1 MAFSLFVEATL
12 SEKSTTFEI
21 EAALHSGIG
30 IIRDL
35 DRTSPQAH
43 RYLDVLTEL
52 RNALQSY
59 RERLIPPQ
67 RKSSGQFLSQ
77 IFTLDQEKST
87 PANPD
92 TDVSTFATAVAL
104 NDIGAESSGGQL
116 MLQQVTEATQN
127 MGNMWRIPD
136 EIQAFGDEC
145 LLMALGGPDV
155 HWNGI
160 SVQGTDNFLFD
171 TEPFTEMLSHF

>member
-12 SEKSTTFEI
+12 SERSTTFET

-43 RYLDVLTEL
+43 RYIDVLTEL

-59 RERLIPPQ
+59 RERLIPPR

-87 PANPD
+87 PVAPY
-92 TDVSTFATAVAL
+92 TEMAGLASAVVPPEL
-104 NDIGAESSGGQL
+104 GDESSGGLL

-127 MGNMWRIPD
+127 MNNMWRIPD
-136 EIQAFGDEC
+136 EGQAFVDEC
-145 LLMALGGPDV
+145 LPLAIGGLDV

>member
-1 MAFSLFVEATL
+1 MGFSLFVEASL
-12 SEKSTTFEI
+12 SEKSTTFET

-59 RERLIPPQ
+59 RERLVPPR
-67 RKSSGQFLSQ
+67 RKSTGQFLSQ
-77 IFTLDQEKST
+77 IFVLDQEHSAPADSDHDMAAST
-87 PANPD
+87 SSIVPSELGD
-92 TDVSTFATAVAL
+92 
-104 NDIGAESSGGQL
+104 ESSGGLL
-116 MLQQVTEATQN
+116 MLQQITDATQN

-145 LLMALGGPDV
+145 LPMAMGGSDV

>member
-59 RERLIPPQ
+59 RERLVPPQ
-67 RKSSGQFLSQ
+67 RKSNGQFLSQ
-77 IFTLDQEKST
+77 IFVLDQEKSA
-87 PANPD
+87 PADID
-92 TDVSTFATAVAL
+92 TEMTTSASSAVPPEL
-104 NDIGAESSGGQL
+104 GDESSGGLL

-127 MGNMWRIPD
+127 MSSMWRIPD
-136 EIQAFGDEC
+136 ESQAFVDEC
-145 LLMALGGPDV
+145 LPMALGGSDI
-155 HWNGI
+155 HWDGI

-171 TEPFTEMLSHF
+171 TEPFTDMLSHF

>member
-12 SEKSTTFEI
+12 SERSATFET

-59 RERLIPPQ
+59 RERLIPPR

-77 IFTLDQEKST
+77 IFTLDHEKSI
-87 PANPD
+87 PADSD
-92 TDVSTFATAVAL
+92 TEISAFATSATL
-104 NDIGAESSGGQL
+104 NDAGDEPSGGLL
-116 MLQQVTEATQN
+116 MLQQVTEATQT
-127 MGNMWRIPD
+127 MGSMWRLPD
-136 EIQAFGDEC
+136 EGQAFVDEC
-145 LLMALGGPDV
+145 LPMALGGPDI
-155 HWNGI
+155 HWDGI

-171 TEPFTEMLSHF
+171 MEPFTEMLSHF